1 MFVIG
6 VTGGI
11 GSGKSTVAR
20 ILGEWGIPVIDA
32 DKLSSEVTAVGGEA
46 LPELAAAIGGRIIN
60 EEGGLN
66 REKLADLIFTDR
78 TLRDKVNAI
87 IHAHV
92 LDKIGSEIEAWT
104 EKKKK
109 AVVLD
114 VPIPV
119 KEGFL
124 DRSHFVVAVTADDE
138 TRIERLVRRGLR
150 EGDARRRLAVQ
161 LSQDAYVELAD
172 AEIKNDGD
180 LNDLERAV
188 EDVLLPELKKR
199 GVKLKKLPERGGDAT
214 LQEKDRD
221 VSGSDIE
228 AK

>member
-20 ILGEWGIPVIDA
+20 IVGEWGIPVIDA
-32 DKLSSEVTAVGGEA
+32 DQLSAEVTARGGVA
-46 LPELAAAIGGRIIN
+46 LPELAAALGGRIID
-60 EEGGLN
+60 EDGGLN
-66 REKLADLIFTDR
+66 RPKLADLIFTDR
-78 TLRDKVNAI
+78 TIRDQVNQI

-92 LDKIGSEIEAWT
+92 LEQIGLKIEAWT

-124 DRSHFVVAVTADDE
+124 DRSHFVVAVTAEDE
-138 TRIERLVRRGLR
+138 TRIERLVKRGLK

-161 LSQDAYVELAD
+161 LTQDEYVKLAD
-172 AEIKNDGD
+172 TEIKNDGD
-180 LNDLERAV
+180 LADLRRAV
-188 EDVLLPELKKR
+188 EAAILPELKKR
-199 GVKLKKLPERGGDAT
+199 GVKLKGLPATNEVETQDSEIENQALDIDA
-214 LQEKDRD
+214 K
-221 VSGSDIE
+221 
-228 AK
+228 